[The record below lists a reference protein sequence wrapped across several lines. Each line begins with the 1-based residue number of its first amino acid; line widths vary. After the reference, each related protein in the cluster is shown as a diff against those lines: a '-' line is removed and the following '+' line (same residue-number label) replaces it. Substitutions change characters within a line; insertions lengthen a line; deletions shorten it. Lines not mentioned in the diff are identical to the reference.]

1 MYILKETIDEKIEKF
16 FSEIDLQEFK
26 EYFFTHRDEET
37 RQHFNLTHGV
47 YNKIKKDYGL
57 KRSVEQMNASR
68 KSKWS
73 SKMDDIHAEWVANI
87 PEESLEDYFVTQNH
101 YVDECLEY
109 FNISYTQFN
118 WLCNHY
124 KIKKP
129 AELNNIHS
137 RQTKLE
143 LYGDENY
150 NNRDKAKQTC
160 LEVYG
165 VDNPFKDKEKI
176 RQSYIDKYG
185 VDHPMKVYS
194 IKQKVISNTD
204 YAALIAKTHQTNLQ
218 RYGVSNAATLPE
230 CRQRIK
236 DSLTKTFMEKYGCT
250 CYWTSD
256 DRKKSYNCAHSKPN
270 EAFAKLLSEN
280 GIKFTREFPLIRK
293 VFDFKVNNNL
303 IEINPFATHN
313 STWSIFTADG
323 LDKYYHRDKS
333 QLAEEHGYRCIHV
346 WDWDDKDKIVRLL
359 LPRKRVFARNCEVR
373 EVDLNTTREYLNKY
387 HLQGY
392 AKDAIRIG
400 LYYDN
405 ELASIMTFGKP
416 RYNKN
421 CEYELIR
428 YCSSYNV
435 VGGAEKL
442 FSHFLQEYAPNSIVS
457 YCDKSK
463 FTGSTY
469 KKLGFQFISDSVGK
483 HWYNPK
489 TDMHVT
495 DNLLR
500 QRGFDQLF
508 GTSYGKGTSNEELM
522 LSAGFVEIF
531 DAGQSTYIWNKGD

>member
-1 MYILKETIDEKIEKF
+1 MYILKETIDEKMEKF
-16 FSEIDLQEFK
+16 FSKIDLREFK
-26 EYFFTHRDEET
+26 EYFFSHRDEET

-73 SKMDDIHAEWVANI
+73 NKMDDIHAEWVANI
-87 PEESLEDYFVTQNH
+87 PKESLEDYFVTQNH
-101 YVDECLEY
+101 YVDECLAY
-109 FNISYTQFN
+109 FNIPYTQFN

-124 KIKKP
+124 EIKKP
-129 AELNNIHS
+129 GELNNLHS

-143 LYGDENY
+143 LYGDANY

-165 VDNPFKDKEKI
+165 VDNPFKDKDKI
-176 RQSYIDKYG
+176 RQSYLDTYG
-185 VDHPMKVYS
+185 VDHPMKVAEVR
-194 IKQKVISNTD
+194 QKVKDHTD
-204 YAALIAKTHQTNLQ
+204 YAKAHEKRKQTYLL
-218 RYGVSNAATLPE
+218 RYGVDNPAKAPE
-230 CRQRIK
+230 IQGKISTSLQR
-236 DSLTKTFMEKYGCT
+236 TFMKNHGCS
-250 CYWTSD
+250 CYWTSQEC
-256 DRKKSYNCAHSKPN
+256 KGSYNSTHSKDN
-270 EAFAKLLSEN
+270 DEFNSLLSSNE
-280 GIKFTREFPLIRK
+280 IPFEREFRLVSK
-293 VFDFKVNNNL
+293 VFDFKVNKNL
-303 IEINPFATHN
+303 VEIDPYATHN
-313 STWSIFTADG
+313 STWGIFEDG
-323 LDKYYHRDKS
+323 PKPKYYHRDKS
-333 QLAEEHGYRCIHV
+333 QLAEQHGYRCIHV

-373 EVDLNTTREYLNKY
+373 DVDLNTTREYLNKY

-405 ELASIMTFGKP
+405 ELVSIMTFGKP
-416 RYNKN
+416 RYNKS

-469 KKLGFQFISDSVGK
+469 TKLGFQFISDSVGK

>member
-1 MYILKETIDEKIEKF
+1 MYKLKETIDEKIKKF
-16 FSEIDLQEFK
+16 FSEIDIEEFK
-26 EYFFTHRDEET
+26 AYFFTHRDEET

-68 KSKWS
+68 KSKWDNR
-73 SKMDDIHAEWVANI
+73 MRDIHDEWTANI
-87 PEESLEDYFVTQNH
+87 TKEVLYDYFVTQNH
-101 YVDECLEY
+101 YVDECLKH
-109 FNISYTQFN
+109 FNIPYTQFN

-124 KIKKP
+124 GIKKP
-129 AELNNIHS
+129 GELNIIHS

-185 VDHPMKVYS
+185 VDHPMKVNS
-194 IKQKVISNTD
+194 VKQKMISNTD
-204 YAALIAKTHQTNLQ
+204 YAALLAKTHQTSLE
-218 RYGVSNAATLPE
+218 RYGVNNAATLPE
-230 CRQRIK
+230 YRKRISE
-236 DSLTKTFMEKYGCT
+236 SLSETFMKKYGCT
-250 CYWTSD
+250 CYWTSKE
-256 DRKKSYNCAHSKPN
+256 RKQSYNSAHSKPN
-270 EAFAKLLSEN
+270 EAFASLLDTN
-280 GIKFTREFPLIRK
+280 GVAFEREFPLIRK
-293 VFDFKVNNNL
+293 VFDFKVGKNL
-303 IEINPFATHN
+303 IEIDPSATHN
-313 STWSIFTADG
+313 STWSIFTSEG
-323 LDKYYHRDKS
+323 IDKYYHRDKS
-333 QLAEEHGYRCIHV
+333 QLAEENGYRCIHV
-346 WDWDDKDKIVRLL
+346 WDWDDKDKIVNLL
-359 LPRKRVFARNCEVR
+359 LPRKRIFARKCEVK

-400 LYYDN
+400 LYYQD
-405 ELASIMTFGKP
+405 ELVSIMTFGKP

-421 CEYELIR
+421 FEYELLR
-428 YCSSYNV
+428 YCSSFDV
-435 VGGAEKL
+435 IGGAEKL
-442 FSHFLQEYAPNSIVS
+442 FSAFTRKYTPTSIVS
-457 YCDKSK
+457 YCDNSK
-463 FTGSTY
+463 FSGNTY
-469 KKLGFQFISDSVGK
+469 FKLGFIFKSKSISK

-489 TDMHVT
+489 TGVHVT

-508 GTSYGKGTSNEELM
+508 GTTYGKGTSNEELM
-522 LSAGFVEIF
+522 RLNEFVEIF

>member
-1 MYILKETIDEKIEKF
+1 MYILKEKIDEKIEKF
-16 FSEIDLQEFK
+16 LSEIDLEEFK
-26 EYFFTHRDEET
+26 EYFFSHRDEET

-47 YNKIKKDYGL
+47 YNKIKKDYSL
-57 KRSVEQMNASR
+57 KRSVEQMNVSR

-73 SKMDDIHAEWVANI
+73 TKMEDIHAEWIANI
-87 PEESLEDYFVTQNH
+87 PKQSIEDYFITQNH

-124 KIKKP
+124 QIKKP
-129 AELNNIHS
+129 GELNNLHS

-143 LYGDENY
+143 LYGDANY

-165 VDNPFKDKEKI
+165 VDNPFKDKDKI
-176 RQSYIDKYG
+176 RQSYVDKYG
-185 VDHPMKVYS
+185 VDHPMHVAE
-194 IKQKVISNTD
+194 IRQKVKDHTD
-204 YAALIAKTHQTNLQ
+204 YAKAYEKRKQTYLLRYGFDNPAKVPEIKGKISASLQ
-218 RYGVSNAATLPE
+218 R
-230 CRQRIK
+230 
-236 DSLTKTFMEKYGCT
+236 TFMTNYGCS
-250 CYWTSD
+250 CYWTSQEC
-256 DRKKSYNCAHSKPN
+256 KGSYNSTHSKDN
-270 EAFAKLLSEN
+270 EKFSSLLVSN
-280 GIKFTREFPLIRK
+280 GIPFDREFRLVSK
-293 VFDFKVNNNL
+293 VFDFKVNKNL
-303 IEINPFATHN
+303 VEVDPYATHN
-313 STWSIFTADG
+313 STWGIFEDG
-323 LDKYYHRDKS
+323 PKPKYYHRDKS
-333 QLAEEHGYRCIHV
+333 KLAEENGYRCIHV
-346 WDWDDKDKIVRLL
+346 WDWDDKDKIVKLL
-359 LPRKRVFARNCEVR
+359 LPRERVFARKCEVR
-373 EVDLNTTREYLNKY
+373 EVDLSTTREYLNKY

-392 AKDAIRIG
+392 AKDAIRLG
-400 LYYDN
+400 LYYNN

-416 RYNKN
+416 RYNKT

-457 YCDKSK
+457 YCDRSK

-469 KKLGFQFISDSVGK
+469 TKLGFQFISNSVGK
-483 HWYNPK
+483 HWYNSK
-489 TDMHVT
+489 TGMHVT